1 MASNELVMGSERA
14 IALQASIQKEL
25 AVKGYSPEDD
35 TVMAEYITIMLINDK
50 LPDQVTLELTELI
63 PEYDGAFTDWLFEEK
78 NNPNLVSEPEPS
90 PAAPEEPPS
99 NSYEPSTTNGGPSR
113 QPGRGPSRALYQQAI
128 SSLPAQNAQGGS
140 PGGQKRQ
147 RTPSP
152 SSAAPSKR
160 GRPDLPDRPRAMR
173 DDGPNNGAPS
183 VHRPGRLLDRVGPRQ
198 NQPGGPHD
206 RNPHHPQQPMN
217 NMVPQQPMMPPMP
230 PGFPPGGM
238 DPATLA
244 MMQQQGFNP
253 AMMGFSPEIGAAMM
267 AIQQFGQLAMQ
278 MGMVPG
284 GMGMGGGMQG
294 PPQAFNNNGPQNGS
308 FQSNDRGR
316 KNGPGFGG
324 AGKPKSAA
332 EANSSQP
339 GPQGR
344 GQQPS
349 TSSGPAIV
357 APTPVSAP
365 PAQTIP
371 NIPTRPLS
379 PTLCKFVTNCTNP
392 TCRYSHP
399 SPVATIESGVVLST
413 EACEKGLDCVDKD
426 CTKAHVSKAAKNPP
440 KVVPAP
446 SAPAPSTSSANQI
459 PCKFDPH
466 CTRAGCPYYHAS
478 KQKAKHPGSSTT
490 MCRFG
495 TACTRA
501 DCSFAHPPGR
511 VLPSQFAKGLNP
523 KATSFVATPKP
534 NKEPWNKTLD
544 LRNQPSPAKAGAG
557 GSPVEKQA
565 SPATGAKAETPA
577 ETPAAN
583 AVEAS

>member
-1 MASNELVMGSERA
+1 
-14 IALQASIQKEL
+14 
-25 AVKGYSPEDD
+25 
-35 TVMAEYITIMLINDK
+35 
-50 LPDQVTLELTELI
+50 
-63 PEYDGAFTDWLFEEK
+63 
-78 NNPNLVSEPEPS
+78 
-90 PAAPEEPPS
+90 
-99 NSYEPSTTNGGPSR
+99 
-113 QPGRGPSRALYQQAI
+113 
-128 SSLPAQNAQGGS
+128 
-140 PGGQKRQ
+140 
-147 RTPSP
+147 
-152 SSAAPSKR
+152 
-160 GRPDLPDRPRAMR
+160 
-173 DDGPNNGAPS
+173 
-183 VHRPGRLLDRVGPRQ
+183 
-198 NQPGGPHD
+198 
-206 RNPHHPQQPMN
+206 
-217 NMVPQQPMMPPMP
+217 MPPMG

-238 DPATLA
+238 DPAALA

-253 AMMGFSPEIGAAMM
+253 AMMGFPPEIGAAMM

-284 GMGMGGGMQG
+284 AMGMPGGMQG
-294 PPQAFNNNGPQNGS
+294 PPQGFNNGPQNGS
-308 FQSNDRGR
+308 FQNNDRVR

-324 AGKPKSAA
+324 PGKAKSAA
-332 EANSSQP
+332 ETSSSQQ

-344 GQQPS
+344 GQPPA
-349 TSSGPAIV
+349 TSSGPPIAS
-357 APTPVSAP
+357 PTPVAATS
-365 PAQTIP
+365 AQTIP
-371 NIPTRPLS
+371 NIPSRPLS

-440 KVVPAP
+440 KVVPGPTAP
-446 SAPAPSTSSANQI
+446 TPSPVPANQI

-466 CTRAGCPYYHAS
+466 CTRPGCTFYHAS
-478 KQKAKHPGSSTT
+478 KQKAKHSGSSTT
-490 MCRFG
+490 LCRFG

-501 DCSFAHPPGR
+501 DCAFAHPPGR

-523 KATSFVATPKP
+523 KATSFVATPKV

-544 LRNQPSPAKAGAG
+544 LRNQPTPVKAAG
-557 GSPVEKQA
+557 THVEKQG

>member
-1 MASNELVMGSERA
+1 MGSERA

-50 LPDQVTLELTELI
+50 TSDQVTSELTELI

-78 NNPNLVSEPEPS
+78 YNPNLVSEPEPS
-90 PAAPEEPPS
+90 PPAPEES
-99 NSYEPSTTNGGPSR
+99 SSVSLEPSTTNGAPLR
-113 QPGRGPSRALYQQAI
+113 QTGRGPSRALYQQAI
-128 SSLPAQNAQGGS
+128 SSLPAQNAHGGS

-152 SSAAPSKR
+152 STSAPSKR

-173 DDGPNNGAPS
+173 DEGTNNGAPT

-206 RNPHHPQQPMN
+206 RNLHHQQQPIN
-217 NMVPQQPMMPPMP
+217 NMVPPQPMMPPMQ

-284 GMGMGGGMQG
+284 AMGMGGGMQG
-294 PPQAFNNNGPQNGS
+294 PPQGFNNGPQNGS
-308 FQSNDRGR
+308 FQNNDRAR

-324 AGKPKSAA
+324 AGKAKPVA
-332 EANSSQP
+332 EAGSSQP
-339 GPQGR
+339 VPQGR

-365 PAQTIP
+365 PAQTIS

-426 CTKAHVSKAAKNPP
+426 CTKAHVSKAAKNPT
-440 KVVPAP
+440 KVVPGP
-446 SAPAPSTSSANQI
+446 SAPAPSSSSANQV

-466 CTRAGCPYYHAS
+466 CTRQGCPYYHAS

-523 KATSFVATPKP
+523 KGTSFVATPKL

-544 LRNQPSPAKAGAG
+544 LRSQPTPAKAVVG
-557 GSPVEKQA
+557 GTTAEKQA
-565 SPATGAKAETPA
+565 SPATGAKVETPA
-577 ETPAAN
+577 ESPAAN